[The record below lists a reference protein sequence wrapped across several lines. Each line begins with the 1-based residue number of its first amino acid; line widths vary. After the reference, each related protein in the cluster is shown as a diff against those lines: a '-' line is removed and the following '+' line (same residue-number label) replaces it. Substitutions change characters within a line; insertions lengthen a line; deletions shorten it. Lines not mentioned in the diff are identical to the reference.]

1 MKHFLRGAASV
12 GVAILLALT
21 AGLALTGA
29 AMAEV
34 IKVAHAD
41 NEQHPKHI
49 AFLRFA
55 DMVKE
60 KSGGRLTVEV
70 YPSGQLGGERELV
83 EALQTGAVQ
92 ITSVSNGVM
101 SAFSK
106 PFMLLD
112 IPFLFENAEAA
123 RKAID
128 GAQEV
133 LFSKLDENGLHGL
146 AIWEQ
151 GFREVS
157 SAKKPIKTMDDL
169 QGMKLRTME
178 APLHVE
184 AWKAMGA
191 NPTPMSWGQVY
202 PSLQTGVIDGQ
213 ENPLYVVTQ
222 EKLYEVQKYVALTN
236 HIYDAMPVVAS
247 GSWWNGLSAEDKKII
262 NDAMDEATTLERKLV
277 GEEVEKARAE
287 LGTLGV
293 TVVSVPDSEIAKMR
307 AAAQAP
313 VIATVK
319 KELGDSLV
327 DSWLQ
332 SVSK

>member
-1 MKHFLRGAASV
+1 
-12 GVAILLALT
+12 
-21 AGLALTGA
+21 
-29 AMAEV
+29 MAEV

-151 GFREVS
+151 GFRQVS
-157 SAKKPIKTMDDL
+157 SAKKPIKTMDDPP
-169 QGMKLRTME
+169 GHE
-178 APLHVE
+178 
-184 AWKAMGA
+184 
-191 NPTPMSWGQVY
+191 
-202 PSLQTGVIDGQ
+202 
-213 ENPLYVVTQ
+213 
-222 EKLYEVQKYVALTN
+222 
-236 HIYDAMPVVAS
+236 
-247 GSWWNGLSAEDKKII
+247 
-262 NDAMDEATTLERKLV
+262 
-277 GEEVEKARAE
+277 
-287 LGTLGV
+287 
-293 TVVSVPDSEIAKMR
+293 
-307 AAAQAP
+307 
-313 VIATVK
+313 
-319 KELGDSLV
+319 
-327 DSWLQ
+327 
-332 SVSK
+332 